1 MLKKVKVF
9 DAKKMLADYIKF
21 NFPIA
26 SFKLA
31 CEWCLEQDGYRCVQD
46 VNGAWIIECSGME
59 VHKDWLRDS
68 VREVDEND

>member
-26 SFKLA
+26 SLN
-31 CEWCLEQDGYRCVQD
+31 GII
-46 VNGAWIIECSGME
+46 NGALSKMAINASRMRMAFGSLNAQEWKFTRIG
-59 VHKDWLRDS
+59 
-68 VREVDEND
+68 